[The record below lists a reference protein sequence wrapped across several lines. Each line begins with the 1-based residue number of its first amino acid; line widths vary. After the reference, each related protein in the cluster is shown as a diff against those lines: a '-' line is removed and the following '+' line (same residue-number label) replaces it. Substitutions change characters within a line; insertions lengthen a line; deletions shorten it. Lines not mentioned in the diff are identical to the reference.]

1 MFGWVLNTPLAV
13 MQQNLSES
21 VYFVKHYL
29 SKQSL
34 EQLSLKQIS
43 ILFISYRP

>member
-29 SKQSL
+29 PKQSL

-43 ILFISYRP
+43 TLFISYRP